1 MISIEETIIVEGR
14 YDKIR
19 LASVTDAP
27 VISTDGFNIF
37 KNEAKQKMI
46 RKVAEKNG
54 IIILTDSD
62 RAGFLIRNFI
72 CSFVDGKYIKHAYIP
87 QIDGKE
93 KRKEEKSKDGFL
105 GVEGVDSETLEKA
118 IQQAAPTKTQ
128 NIKNGITKTDLYFL
142 GLSGHTDSKTKREKL
157 LKKLDLPIGMSSN
170 AMVAVLN
177 VLFTKEEIEHIITQ
191 II

>member
-1 MISIEETIIVEGR
+1 MLSLKETIIVEGK

-19 LASVTDAP
+19 LASVTDAA

-37 KNEAKQKMI
+37 KNEEKQKLI
-46 RKVAEKNG
+46 RKIAEKNG

-72 CSFVDGKYIKHAYIP
+72 CSFVSGEFIKHAYIP

-105 GVEGVDSETLEKA
+105 GVEGISSEIIENA
-118 IQQAAPTKTQ
+118 ILKAAPTKAQ
-128 NIKNGITKTDLYFL
+128 NIKNEITKTDLYFL
-142 GLSGHTDSKTKREKL
+142 GLSGHNDSRQKRAEL
-157 LKKLDLPIGMSSN
+157 LKKLDLPVGMSAN
-170 AMVAVLN
+170 AMVGVLN
-177 VLFTKEEIEHIITQ
+177 ILFSKKELECFMSEL
-191 II
+191 